1 MILKNLKYLFLLMM
15 STFVLTSCSETDEES
30 NSEYAD
36 WQAKNETAFAEVLA
50 KAKQE
55 GEANNW
61 YIYRKWSM
69 DNQTANKDNNDNP
82 ITPTYKELEDNIVV
96 QVLEQ
101 GEGSAVKPL
110 YTDSVMVS
118 YKGMLMND
126 YVFDSTFTGDYD
138 VQKAQTANFLTS
150 GLVDGFTTAL
160 MKMRHIGDHWM
171 VTMPYTLGYGSQQSS
186 DSNIPAYSMLKF
198 EIVLKGC
205 YKNGKWIKK

>member
-1 MILKNLKYLFLLMM
+1 MILKNLKYLFLLLM
-15 STFVLTSCSETDEES
+15 SAFVLASCSETDEEGD
-30 NSEYAD
+30 SEYAD
-36 WQAKNETAFAEVLA
+36 WQAKNETAFAEILA

-96 QVLEQ
+96 QVLGQ

-205 YKNGKWIKK
+205 YKDGKWIKK

>member
-69 DNQTANKDNNDNP
+69 DNQTANKDNNNNP

-96 QVLEQ
+96 QKLKQ

>member
-1 MILKNLKYLFLLMM
+1 MILKNLKYLFLLLM
-15 STFVLTSCSETDEES
+15 SAFVLASCSETDEEGD
-30 NSEYAD
+30 SEYAD

-69 DNQTANKDNNDNP
+69 DNQTANKDNNNNP

-96 QVLEQ
+96 QVLGQ

-205 YKNGKWIKK
+205 YKDGKWIKK

>member
-96 QVLEQ
+96 QVLGQ
-101 GEGSAVKPL
+101 GEGSVVKPL

>member
-30 NSEYAD
+30 DSEYAD
-36 WQAKNETAFAEVLA
+36 WQAKNETAFAEILA

-61 YIYRKWSM
+61 YIYRTWSM

-96 QVLEQ
+96 QVLGQ
-101 GEGSAVKPL
+101 GEGSAVRPL

-205 YKNGKWIKK
+205 YKDGKWIKK

>member
-61 YIYRKWSM
+61 YIYRTWSM
-69 DNQTANKDNNDNP
+69 ENQTGYEDNNKNP

-96 QVLEQ
+96 QKLKQ
-101 GEGSAVKPL
+101 GEGSAVNPL

-205 YKNGKWIKK
+205 YKDGKWIKK

>member
-1 MILKNLKYLFLLMM
+1 MILKNLKYLFLLLM
-15 STFVLTSCSETDEES
+15 SAFVLASCSETDEEGD
-30 NSEYAD
+30 SEYAD
-36 WQAKNETAFAEVLA
+36 WQANNETAFAEVLA

-96 QVLEQ
+96 QVLGQ
-101 GEGSAVKPL
+101 GEGSAVRPL